1 MGYGESMADKELKYR
16 EKKKQIIDA
25 LRRCLEKDVYSNIT
39 IQHVADEA
47 GISKGG
53 LLHYFAS
60 KEDLY
65 LELVQLMFE
74 EIAREQT
81 DVLRGIDQAKE
92 QASIM
97 ALFGI
102 EKFFLDSNNIHVLL
116 NVLLYSYE
124 NEVTRNYLRNYLA
137 KHRNYYGSL
146 ISETHVNTPRRRK
159 TDFDPHIQARILQ
172 ILVLTSGIIESI
184 DPIGI
189 DHDMLTSYVVS
200 VLKG

>member
-1 MGYGESMADKELKYR
+1 MADKELKYR
-16 EKKKQIIDA
+16 EKKKHIIDA
-25 LRRCLEKDVYSNIT
+25 LRRCLESDVYSNIT

-65 LELVQLMFE
+65 LELVRLMFE

-81 DVLRGIDQAKE
+81 DVLRGIDQARE

-102 EKFFLDSNNIHVLL
+102 EKFFLDRNNIHVLL
-116 NVLLYSYE
+116 NIFLYSYE
-124 NEVTRNYLRNYLA
+124 NEATRTYLQNYLA
-137 KHRNYYGSL
+137 QHRRYYGSL
-146 ISETHVNTPRRRK
+146 IGETHKNVPRRRK
-159 TDFDPHIQARILQ
+159 TDFDPLVQARVLQ

-184 DPIGI
+184 DPTGI
-189 DHDMLTSYVVS
+189 DSDMLTSYMVS